1 MRSVSADPAAGP
13 PNYSSGDL
21 PIELSSF
28 VGREREIAE
37 LKRLLT
43 GPTRLL
49 TLTGPGGCGKT
60 RLAMAVAF
68 GVVEDFEDGAWSVG
82 LAPISDPALVVQ
94 EATRVL
100 GVREAPGRTPTEAL
114 VEHLGSKRLLL
125 ILDNCEHLVEACA
138 ALAGTLLRSCPG
150 LRILATSREALGI
163 AGESAWVVPSLSLPD
178 LERPPDLGYLAR
190 SEAVRLF
197 VERAKGASGFGLT
210 GGNAP
215 AVGRVCRRLEGIPL
229 AIELAAARTKVLSA
243 EQIFQRLEDSLKLLA
258 GRDRTAPARQRTL
271 RGTMDW
277 SYGLLGE
284 QERKLFG
291 RLSVFAGG
299 WTLEAAEAVAAGD
312 GIEVDVL
319 DLLSQLVDKSMVV
332 AEPGG
337 EGAAR
342 YRMLEPIRQYGKERL
357 EESGE
362 AERVWEK
369 HARIFLAVAEEAEP
383 ELRGARQ
390 GEWLERLGV
399 EHHNCREALS
409 WALEREKAEMGLRL
423 GGALGEFWVLRGHLD
438 EGRRW
443 LEAIL
448 AIGGPAPEAAR
459 AKALRQAGWIVWEQ
473 GDYERSMALNEA
485 SLALF
490 RELGD
495 ETGVARSLFALGMV
509 ELHREKL
516 AHASA
521 LLEEAIEIER
531 ASGDT
536 AGVARVLPS
545 LGLVAVVRHD
555 FEQALALHEESLAMA
570 REAGDD
576 FVIGFSLAVG
586 ALAYLGLGDYGR
598 AGELLE
604 EDLER
609 FLRRRMMHHV
619 AVHLHVS
626 AALAAVQGQAVR
638 SARLWGA
645 AEALREAIGAHL
657 SPAERSH
664 YAPYIAA
671 ARDRLEGACWE
682 KAWEEGR
689 QMTPERTV
697 EYVLEASTPT
707 SSPKEDKGALSAR
720 ELQVLRLVAE
730 GLSDNQIAER
740 LYLSPRTVGH
750 HLRSVYR
757 KLGVRSR
764 TAAVRAAVESALI

>member
-1 MRSVSADPAAGP
+1 
-13 PNYSSGDL
+13 
-21 PIELSSF
+21 
-28 VGREREIAE
+28 
-37 LKRLLT
+37 
-43 GPTRLL
+43 
-49 TLTGPGGCGKT
+49 
-60 RLAMAVAF
+60 
-68 GVVEDFEDGAWSVG
+68 
-82 LAPISDPALVVQ
+82 
-94 EATRVL
+94 
-100 GVREAPGRTPTEAL
+100 
-114 VEHLGSKRLLL
+114 
-125 ILDNCEHLVEACA
+125 
-138 ALAGTLLRSCPG
+138 
-150 LRILATSREALGI
+150 
-163 AGESAWVVPSLSLPD
+163 
-178 LERPPDLGYLAR
+178 
-190 SEAVRLF
+190 
-197 VERAKGASGFGLT
+197 
-210 GGNAP
+210 
-215 AVGRVCRRLEGIPL
+215 
-229 AIELAAARTKVLSA
+229 
-243 EQIFQRLEDSLKLLA
+243 
-258 GRDRTAPARQRTL
+258 
-271 RGTMDW
+271 
-277 SYGLLGE
+277 
-284 QERKLFG
+284 
-291 RLSVFAGG
+291 
-299 WTLEAAEAVAAGD
+299 
-312 GIEVDVL
+312 
-319 DLLSQLVDKSMVV
+319 
-332 AEPGG
+332 
-337 EGAAR
+337 
-342 YRMLEPIRQYGKERL
+342 
-357 EESGE
+357 
-362 AERVWEK
+362 
-369 HARIFLAVAEEAEP
+369 
-383 ELRGARQ
+383 
-390 GEWLERLGV
+390 
-399 EHHNCREALS
+399 
-409 WALEREKAEMGLRL
+409 MGLRL

-448 AIGGPAPEAAR
+448 AIGGPAPKAAR

-490 RELGD
+490 RKLGD
-495 ETGVARSLFALGMV
+495 ETGVARTLFALGMV
-509 ELHREKL
+509 EMHREKL
-516 AHASA
+516 AHAST

-671 ARDRLEGACWE
+671 ARDRLEGASWE

-697 EYVLEASTPT
+697 EYVLEASPPTP
-707 SSPKEDKGALSAR
+707 PAKEGKGALSAR
-720 ELQVLRLVAE
+720 ELEVLRLVAE

-757 KLGVRSR
+757 KLGVQSR